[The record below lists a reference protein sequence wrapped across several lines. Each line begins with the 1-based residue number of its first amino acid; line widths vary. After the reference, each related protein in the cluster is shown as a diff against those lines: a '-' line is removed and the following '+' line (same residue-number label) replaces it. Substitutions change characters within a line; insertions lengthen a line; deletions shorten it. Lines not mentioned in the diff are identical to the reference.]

1 MAANSVT
8 SWLLCIF
15 VGVAHVLHMFH
26 LQMYMQEHLF
36 TDTCTCT
43 CTCCRSV
50 EPDTCTS
57 IHVVHAV
64 HVHVVDLWSLIHVL
78 AT

>member
-1 MAANSVT
+1 MGANSVT
-8 SWLLCIF
+8 VTSWLICIF
-15 VGVAHVLHMFH
+15 VGEAHVLHMFH

-36 TDTCTCT
+36 TDTCA

-57 IHVVHAV
+57 IHVVH
-64 HVHVVDLWSLIHVL
+64 VVDLWSLIHVL
-78 AT
+78 LYMLYML